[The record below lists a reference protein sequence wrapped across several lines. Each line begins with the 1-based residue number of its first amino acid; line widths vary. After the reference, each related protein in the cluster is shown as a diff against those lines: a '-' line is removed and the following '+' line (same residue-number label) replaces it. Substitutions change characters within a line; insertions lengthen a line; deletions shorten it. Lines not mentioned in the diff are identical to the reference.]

1 MAAHIQGKL
10 RLDELESLM
19 GSIQEAQDVY
29 YTELVNKETGLA
41 HLSRSSLCSG
51 AVLGLGD
58 YRGHFF
64 FTYCL
69 CSHSN
74 QRKALIPQVR
84 LCRSHGL
91 RHWGL

>member
-1 MAAHIQGKL
+1 MRDEGITAHIQGKL

-64 FTYCL
+64 
-69 CSHSN
+69 SHIVYVH
-74 QRKALIPQVR
+74 IPTRER
-84 LCRSHGL
+84 L
-91 RHWGL
+91 

>member
-64 FTYCL
+64 FTY
-69 CSHSN
+69 S
-74 QRKALIPQVR
+74 
-84 LCRSHGL
+84 
-91 RHWGL
+91 WGGEVHKTKESVVFNICVLHLM